1 MTGQVT
7 TVDGRVAGRRGQA
20 TRQKLLDCLGK
31 MLGTSAYRD
40 VKVIDVAR
48 KAGTSPATFYQYF
61 PDVEAAVLE
70 IAEGAVAESSGLSE
84 LVAGRS
90 WAGRA
95 GRQTAEDLVDG
106 YLAFWRRNDAIL
118 RVIDLGAAEGDRR
131 FVRIRT
137 RVQGAVVKPLADTID
152 ELRGRGRSG
161 SAAKEKDVSAA
172 ALAGSLV
179 TMLSAV
185 ASQPKSLQSLGAKQ
199 TDLRPALTQL
209 VHLGVTGRK
218 PTAAAGK

>member
-31 MLGTSAYRD
+31 MLGTSPYRD

-70 IAEGAVAESSGLSE
+70 IAEGAVSESAGLAE

-90 WAGRA
+90 WAGKA
-95 GRQTAEDLVDG
+95 GRQTAEELVDG
-106 YLAFWRRNDAIL
+106 FLTFWRRNDAIL

-137 RVQGAVVKPLADTID
+137 RVQGAVVKPLTEAID
-152 ELRGRGRSG
+152 ELGRT
-161 SAAKEKDVSAA
+161 KEVSAA
-172 ALAGSLV
+172 AIAGSLV
-179 TMLSAV
+179 TMLSAT

-199 TDLRPALTQL
+199 TELKPALTLL

-218 PTAAAGK
+218 PAPAS